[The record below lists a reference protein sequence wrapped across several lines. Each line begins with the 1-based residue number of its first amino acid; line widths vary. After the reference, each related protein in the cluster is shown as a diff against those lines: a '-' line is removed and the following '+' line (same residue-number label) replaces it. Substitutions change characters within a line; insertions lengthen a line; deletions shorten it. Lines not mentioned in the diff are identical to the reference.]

1 MVSSESFIFCYSFD
15 CSPSSGEFS
24 GNNIR
29 LGSRGDSYYEYLI
42 KVWLQHR
49 DRNYTYLYDMY
60 AEAMKGVKHL
70 LVQKSTP
77 NGLVFVG
84 ELPFG
89 FGAELSP
96 KMDHLV
102 CISQLFSASI
112 LFSEKYIRVAAYMLV
127 FGNLKHSANI
137 YTRNILYAVRIKYM
151 DKAIDSR
158 N

>member
-1 MVSSESFIFCYSFD
+1 MYWVAKLSWTIIKWLVVLLESFTVLSSFY
-15 CSPSSGEFS
+15 CSPSSGEFD

-84 ELPFG
+84 ELPSG
-89 FGAELSP
+89 FGAEFSP

-102 CISQLFSASI
+102 CISKLFSSTI
-112 LFSEKYIRVAAYMLV
+112 LLNYSTYV
-127 FGNLKHSANI
+127 
-137 YTRNILYAVRIKYM
+137 
-151 DKAIDSR
+151 
-158 N
+158 

>member
-1 MVSSESFIFCYSFD
+1 
-15 CSPSSGEFS
+15 
-24 GNNIR
+24 
-29 LGSRGDSYYEYLI
+29 
-42 KVWLQHR
+42 
-49 DRNYTYLYDMY
+49 MY

-102 CISQLFSASI
+102 CISELFFC
-112 LFSEKYIRVAAYMLV
+112 L
-127 FGNLKHSANI
+127 NI
-137 YTRNILYAVRIKYM
+137 I
-151 DKAIDSR
+151 
-158 N
+158 